1 MLYIYIPFAHFFHPL
16 FFCKNFVPKFIT
28 RAKNISRTTAAAVA
42 VVQFIRVLRSCVF
55 ACVCVCVCVWEKI
68 ARRVRRWAT
77 VNARNNPAGIRDTAR
92 GISKVEGVNEKK
104 KKQQS
109 NENNIMT
116 VALIPH
122 IAFQTSAGTCVLV
135 RRGFTPVRSPSLTV
149 PDHQFTSYDRIMYT
163 TTTLITLSCPG
174 GTSLKPNRTCAI
186 LSRFPTNP
194 IPNNIV

>member
-104 KKQQS
+104 KKTTIEREQHYDS
-109 NENNIMT
+109 RIN
-116 VALIPH
+116 
-122 IAFQTSAGTCVLV
+122 SAYRFSDV
-135 RRGFTPVRSPSLTV
+135 RRDVCARTSGFYTRSLAV
-149 PDHQFTSYDRIMYT
+149 
-163 TTTLITLSCPG
+163 
-174 GTSLKPNRTCAI
+174 PNR
-186 LSRFPTNP
+186 S
-194 IPNNIV
+194 